1 MAEHVSSGPL
11 GIRPAT
17 PREIDEVVAVVNA
30 AYRAGE
36 GRGWTTEADLLGGQR
51 IDATMLS
58 ELISSR
64 DTTLLVAES
73 DGRIIGCCALTIRQS
88 DRTAS
93 FGLLAVDPL
102 VQGGAVGSQLLEAA
116 EHQATSSGC
125 IRVELDVIDVRT
137 ELVAWYRR
145 RGFAPT
151 GTTRPFPYGDERF
164 GLPKRAHLQFMTLS
178 KSLTPSTH
186 VTAEP

>member
-1 MAEHVSSGPL
+1 
-11 GIRPAT
+11 
-17 PREIDEVVAVVNA
+17 
-30 AYRAGE
+30 
-36 GRGWTTEADLLGGQR
+36 
-51 IDATMLS
+51 MLS

-64 DTTLLVAES
+64 ATTLLVAES

-164 GLPKRAHLQFMTLS
+164 GLPKRADLQFMTLS